1 MKIKVSEASGP
12 VLDWMV
18 ANGGAVY
25 QYKNAN
31 LPTGPKVGRS
41 LNAKASG

>member
-1 MKIKVSEASGP
+1 MKVKVSEATNIQ
-12 VLDWMV
+12 LNWMV